1 MALTIKN
8 EFVTPKRYNTWSIA
22 LMAVG
27 LLSIIVLFITHGA
40 KTGDDPESLH
50 ENARFWAAL
59 LHNSVFFLLVT
70 NAVMFFL
77 LKLSTWSFI
86 NAINGEITKHIPSF
100 AIAGTW

>member
-8 EFVTPKRYNTWSIA
+8 EFATPKRYNTWSIA

-27 LLSIIVLFITHGA
+27 LLSIIILFITHGA

-77 LKLSTWSFI
+77 CALCCHF
-86 NAINGEITKHIPSF
+86 F
-100 AIAGTW
+100 V